1 MSEGK
6 TELKF
11 MDKQGQTHSF
21 SDRFALMNYLGNVGF
36 TGLYSVFDRN
46 IADEMIMQIGEN

>member
-1 MSEGK
+1 MAERK
-6 TELKF
+6 KELKF
-11 MDKQGQTHSF
+11 MDKQGQTHTF
-21 SDRFALMNYLGNVGF
+21 SDQFDLMNYLGNVGF